1 MVQGMARDPCP
12 CFEAVRTCVAH
23 LTEAGFEVPPWTVLS
38 DSTTVA
44 RADSPEPSEP
54 KFGWQ
59 HKATRCVHQQFHDT
73 IYWPELSDP
82 ERALMRSQH
91 GPLAS
96 AALTA
101 VPTNRMTRI
110 EAQPFRLLLLR
121 RLRLPLPLTSR
132 TCRCGRQL
140 DSFGHHR
147 AACSVAGSWEE
158 EGFHLSRQQHRCAE
172 KQGRE

>member
-1 MVQGMARDPCP
+1 MLRAS
-12 CFEAVRTCVAH
+12 
-23 LTEAGFEVPPWTVLS
+23 TEPV
-38 DSTTVA
+38 
-44 RADSPEPSEP
+44 RADTPEPSEP

-59 HKATRCVHQQFHDT
+59 QKATRCLHQKFHNVE
-73 IYWPELSDP
+73 YWPGLSNP
-82 ERALMRSQH
+82 ERALMRSQC

-96 AALTA
+96 ATFPA
-101 VPTNRMTRI
+101 VTTNRMTRI

-147 AACSVAGSWEE
+147 AACSVAGCWAG
-158 EGFHLSRQQHRCAE
+158 EGSHWSRPRQRCAE